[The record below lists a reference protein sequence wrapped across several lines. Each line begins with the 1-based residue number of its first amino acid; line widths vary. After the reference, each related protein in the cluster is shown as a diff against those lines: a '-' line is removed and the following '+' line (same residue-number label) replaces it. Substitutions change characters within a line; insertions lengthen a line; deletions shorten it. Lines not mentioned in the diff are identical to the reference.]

1 MTDLTSTRPPA
12 MLPGLQR
19 FYLPLDTTAETLLR
33 VVAGVLLV
41 THGYGK
47 IINPFGAAGMVES
60 LGFYPGVFW
69 SPLLSATEFFG
80 GILIAIGLFTRP
92 ASFAAMIVL
101 LVTVYFHGIVTGE
114 GLGGAENRSSGQR
127 FSSSLPFADRT
138 HSPSTRKSANRSKS
152 VAPRLTSWRYF
163 PMFRVSGL

>member
-12 MLPGLQR
+12 MLPALQR

-33 VVAGVLLV
+33 VVAGILLV

-69 SPLLSATEFFG
+69 SPLLAATEFFG

-101 LVTVYFHGIVTGE
+101 LVTVYFHGIVKGE
-114 GLGGAENRSSGQR
+114 GLAGAEKSILWAAI
-127 FSSSLPFADRT
+127 FFFFAIRG
-138 HSPSTRKSANRSKS
+138 SNSQS
-152 VAPRLTSWRYF
+152 VDAKIGRQI
-163 PMFRVSGL
+163 

>member
-12 MLPGLQR
+12 MLPALQR

-69 SPLLSATEFFG
+69 SPLLAATEFFG

-101 LVTVYFHGIVTGE
+101 FVTVYFHGIVQGE
-114 GLGGAENRSSGQR
+114 GLGGAEKSILWAAI
-127 FSSSLPFADRT
+127 FFFFAIRG
-138 HSPSTRKSANRSKS
+138 SNAQS
-152 VAPRLTSWRYF
+152 VDAKI
-163 PMFRVSGL
+163 GKQI